1 MPADATFDVELN
13 LIIWIYRLESLSN
26 YVESLNIFS
35 LDRWVKDADGRDV
48 IERGTASEMNMA
60 YEHVIFTLQTLN
72 NRSVRNSNNNVSIR
86 VTPENR
92 DEYLAD
98 LQVVVNIVTGIL
110 KAVNP
115 GWDGTL

>member
-1 MPADATFDVELN
+1 
-13 LIIWIYRLESLSN
+13 
-26 YVESLNIFS
+26 
-35 LDRWVKDADGRDV
+35 
-48 IERGTASEMNMA
+48 MNMA

-115 GWDGTL
+115 G